1 VLCRARSQHTVQRD
15 RVVVVLVSRERSRSL
30 LVRGGFPVGMDT
42 MRFSRIGSV
51 QVIGREHA
59 RPNQR

>member
-1 VLCRARSQHTVQRD
+1 MRCRARSHHTVERD
-15 RVVVVLVSRERSRSL
+15 RFVMVLVSRKGSRIL
-30 LVRGGFPVGMDT
+30 QVCGGLPVGMDT

-59 RPNQR
+59 RPDQR